1 MKMKKMLIA
10 VFALC
15 LGFSAMADD
24 YNVVDFGLWFGFP
37 SSMKQA
43 NVRGLRIGFPVSYGD
58 GYVDGLEAALL
69 CAETSKITG
78 LQAAIG
84 WCQADDLSGLQASVC
99 LNLCNGES
107 KGLQLSLVN
116 LCDKSGWQIGLVN
129 SGNNAKFQFG
139 LINLNKGGLWSVFPF
154 INFGKDTFKSADTIR
169 AEGEAE
175 AAAKAKAAKAK
186 K

>member
-1 MKMKKMLIA
+1 MKKILVAM
-10 VFALC
+10 FALC
-15 LGFSAMADD
+15 LGLSAMAED

-43 NVRGLRIGFPVSYGD
+43 NVRGMRIGFPVSDGD
-58 GYVDGLEAALL
+58 GYVSGLEAAIL
-69 CAETSKITG
+69 CAGTSKING
-78 LQAAIG
+78 VQAAIG
-84 WCQADDLSGLQASVC
+84 WAQTDDLSGLQASVC
-99 LNLCNGES
+99 VNMCNGES

-129 SGNNAKFQFG
+129 MGHNAKFQFG
-139 LINLNKGGLWSVFPF
+139 LINVNEGGLWSICPI

-175 AAAKAKAAKAK
+175 AKAKAAKAK

>member
-1 MKMKKMLIA
+1 MKKLLVA

-15 LGFSAMADD
+15 LGLSVMAED

-43 NVRGLRIGFPVSYGD
+43 NVRGLRIGFPVSDGD
-58 GYVDGLEAALL
+58 GYVDGLEAAIL
-69 CAETSKITG
+69 CAGTSKITG

-84 WCQADDLSGLQASVC
+84 WCQTDDLSGLQAAVC
-99 LNLCNGES
+99 ANICNGES

-129 SGNNAKFQFG
+129 SGHNAKFQFG
-139 LINLNKGGLWSVFPF
+139 LINLNKGGLWSICPIV
-154 INFGKDTFKSADTIR
+154 NFGKDTFKSADTIR
-169 AEGEAE
+169 AEGEA
-175 AAAKAKAAKAK
+175 AAKAEAEAKKAK